1 MHIYVVKDPEEG
13 YSIIHINI
21 YVYIFAYAL
30 KKGSVAL
37 MFKVLFDAGA
47 NTNMFFSI
55 FAVNETCANDE
66 KG

>member
-47 NTNMFFSI
+47 NDKQQICFFQ
-55 FAVNETCANDE
+55 FFCCQ
-66 KG
+66 